1 MEGVGPASARCSI
14 RFVPRTDDCSYT
26 PYSSVVAQ
34 ILQANV
40 PDTYSDRCIRH
51 ACPSILFGAAVGKST
66 RIGIVSP
73 YRYTP
78 SNTCFRGSETCCPDS
93 RVLCHAPSQ
102 NAITRSAYQP
112 WRRIF
117 PEWVARPTSTPAGNA
132 MKNCDVELRRELTEE
147 GVEPPRS
154 PEAAWVQLRASDM
167 VFYVAQ

>member
-1 MEGVGPASARCSI
+1 MPLNIVWCCRRQIHTYRHSESI
-14 RFVPRTDDCSYT
+14 
-26 PYSSVVAQ
+26 SVYPVQ
-34 ILQANV
+34 YV
-40 PDTYSDRCIRH
+40 FP
-51 ACPSILFGAAVGKST
+51 
-66 RIGIVSP
+66 RIG
-73 YRYTP
+73 
-78 SNTCFRGSETCCPDS
+78 NMCPDS